1 MAQTAVTGFSEP
13 FLDIDPFYRGTYF
26 KVVKRTATGPGDG
39 TGQTASGA
47 TVSRLDRLVDYHT
60 GFYQNGGR
68 FYLGVRAIVTVTATA
83 SGTGTASSFAYV
95 LRQRQGTGSGTGT
108 QTATAIKV
116 LARTATGSGI
126 GTMDSTGLHI
136 APRTASGSG
145 VGSNTSQGRLDQLTD
160 FSFPFRNGGRFYLG
174 PSEKIIPARTATG
187 NGTGTSA
194 IVVNR
199 VVFRTSSGEG
209 EGTSTSTRILTAI
222 RTASGSGTGTG
233 TLVGARVRRTTAT
246 GAGDGT
252 AAANWDKSHIFRV
265 PITEGYP
272 FAVRLS
278 EESPDRLFSHTPQ
291 GSRAKNLYRLTDG
304 SYTTTDPRRP
314 ELITRTY
321 FGGHDNF
328 LTAAEITELTDAGY
342 GSSIT

>member
-13 FLDIDPFYRGTYF
+13 FLDTHPFYRGTYF
-26 KVVKRTATGPGDG
+26 RTVTRTATGPGNG
-39 TGQTASGA
+39 TQQTASGR
-47 TVSRLDRLVDYHT
+47 TVTRLNRLVDYHT

-83 SGTGTASSFAYV
+83 SGTGTASSFASV

-116 LARTATGSGI
+116 AIRTATGSGV
-126 GTMDSTGLHI
+126 GTMDSTGLVIH
-136 APRTASGSG
+136 
-145 VGSNTSQGRLDQLTD
+145 
-160 FSFPFRNGGRFYLG
+160 FYL
-174 PSEKIIPARTATG
+174 RTATG
-187 NGTGTSA
+187 SGTGTSTMTVVRAAVRTASNSATGTGTADWNINPVRTATGSGTGTSA

-199 VVFRTSSGEG
+199 VVLRTSSGEG
-209 EGTSTSTRILTAI
+209 SGASSSTRILTAI
-222 RTASGSGTGTG
+222 RTATGSGTGSG
-233 TLVGARVRRTTAT
+233 TLVGARTRRTTAT
-246 GAGDGT
+246 GTGDGT
-252 AAANWDKSHIFRV
+252 ATANWDKSHIFRV

-278 EESPDRLFSHTPQ
+278 EESPDRLFAHTPQ
-291 GSRAKNLYRLTDG
+291 GSRAKNLYRLDDG

-314 ELITRTY
+314 ERITRTY
-321 FGGHDNF
+321 YGGHDNF
-328 LTAAEITELTDAGY
+328 LTQPEIDELTAAGY

>member
-1 MAQTAVTGFSEP
+1 MAQLAVTGFSEP
-13 FLDIDPFYRGTYF
+13 FVDTRPFYRKTYF
-26 KVVKRTATGPGDG
+26 RTVGRTATGPGNG
-39 TGQTASGA
+39 TAESASGR
-47 TVSRLDRLVDYHT
+47 TVTRLDRLVDYHT

-83 SGTGTASSFAYV
+83 SGTGTASSFAAV

-108 QTATAIKV
+108 ETATAIKV
-116 LARTATGSGI
+116 VARPATGSGI

-136 APRTASGSG
+136 APRTASASG
-145 VGSNTSQGRLDQLTD
+145 VGSESAVGDIT
-160 FSFPFRNGGRFYLG
+160 PV
-174 PSEKIIPARTATG
+174 RTATG
-187 NGTGTSA
+187 NGTGTST
-194 IVVNR
+194 IVVIR

-222 RTASGSGTGTG
+222 RTADGSGTGSG
-233 TLVGARVRRTTAT
+233 TVVGARTRRTTAT
-246 GAGDGT
+246 GTGDGT
-252 AAANWDKSHIFRV
+252 ATANWDKSHIFRV

-278 EESPDRLFSHTPQ
+278 EEAPDRLFAYTPQ
-291 GSRAKNLYRLTDG
+291 GVRAKNLYRLTDG

-314 ELITRTY
+314 ELITRIY
-321 FGGHDNF
+321 LGGHDNF
-328 LTAAEITELTDAGY
+328 LTDPEIAELTAAGY

>member
-13 FLDIDPFYRGTYF
+13 FLDTHPFYRGTYF
-26 KVVKRTATGPGDG
+26 RTVARTATGPGNG
-39 TGQTASGA
+39 TEQSASGR
-47 TVSRLDRLVDYHT
+47 TVTRLDRLVDYHT
-60 GFYQNGGR
+60 GFYKNGGR

-83 SGTGTASSFAYV
+83 SGTGTASSSASV
-95 LRQRQGTGSGTGT
+95 LRQRQGTDTGTGS
-108 QTATAIKV
+108 QSATGLAIII
-116 LARTATGSGI
+116 RSATGSGV
-126 GTMDSTGLHI
+126 GTMDSTGLVIH
-136 APRTASGSG
+136 
-145 VGSNTSQGRLDQLTD
+145 
-160 FSFPFRNGGRFYLG
+160 FYL
-174 PSEKIIPARTATG
+174 RTATG
-187 NGTGTSA
+187 EGTGTSVITVVRA
-194 IVVNR
+194 AVRTATDTGTGTGTADWNINPVRSATGDGAGTSTIVVNR
-199 VVFRTSSGEG
+199 VVLRTSSGEG
-209 EGTSTSTRILTAI
+209 EGASTSTRTLTAI
-222 RTASGSGTGTG
+222 RTATGSGTGSG
-233 TLVGARVRRTTAT
+233 TLVGARTRRTEAT

-252 AAANWDKSHIFRV
+252 ATADWDKSHIFRV

-278 EESPDRLFSHTPQ
+278 EQQPDRLFSHTPQ

-328 LTAAEITELTDAGY
+328 LTEAEITELTAAGY

>member
-26 KVVKRTATGPGDG
+26 KVVRRTATGPGNG
-39 TGQTASGA
+39 AGQSASGA

-145 VGSNTSQGRLDQLTD
+145 VGSQSATG
-160 FSFPFRNGGRFYLG
+160 
-174 PSEKIIPARTATG
+174 KITPVRTAVGSGTGDSTVAFIRVPIRTATG
-187 NGTGTSA
+187 SGVGSGDGVDLVINIRSATGSGAGTSVSLGG
-194 IVVNR
+194 ILY
-199 VVFRTSSGEG
+199 FRSAT
-209 EGTSTSTRILTAI
+209 
-222 RTASGSGTGTG
+222 GSGTGTD
-233 TLVGARVRRTTAT
+233 TAV
-246 GAGDGT
+246 
-252 AAANWDKSHIFRV
+252 WVKSHIFRV
-265 PITEGYP
+265 PYTITYSQGTFRGEGTANRLQSYNRSG
-272 FAVRLS
+272 VRAL
-278 EESPDRLFSHTPQ
+278 
-291 GSRAKNLYRLTDG
+291 NLYHLTDD
-304 SYTTTDPRRP
+304 SYTTVEQRDMGQV
-314 ELITRTY
+314 LKLWH
-321 FGGHDNF
+321 GGHDHF
-328 LTAAEITELTDAGY
+328 LTDAEVTELTSAGF
-342 GSSIT
+342 GASIT

>member
-13 FLDIDPFYRGTYF
+13 FLDTHPFYRGTYF
-26 KVVKRTATGPGDG
+26 RTVTRTATGPGNG
-39 TGQTASGA
+39 TAQSASGA

-83 SGTGTASSFAYV
+83 SGTGTASSSASV
-95 LRQRQGTGSGTGT
+95 LRQRQGTGNGTGT
-108 QTATAIKV
+108 QTAIAIKV
-116 LARTATGSGI
+116 VIRTATGSGV
-126 GTMDSTGLHI
+126 GTMDSTGLVIH
-136 APRTASGSG
+136 
-145 VGSNTSQGRLDQLTD
+145 
-160 FSFPFRNGGRFYLG
+160 FYL
-174 PSEKIIPARTATG
+174 RTATG
-187 NGTGTSA
+187 SGTGTSA
-194 IVVNR
+194 ITVVRAAVRTASNTATGTETADWNINPVRSATGSGTGTSTILVTR
-199 VVFRTSSGEG
+199 VVLRTSSGQG

-222 RTASGSGTGTG
+222 RTATGSGTGTG
-233 TLVGARVRRTTAT
+233 DLVGARTRRTTAT
-246 GAGDGT
+246 GAGDG
-252 AAANWDKSHIFRV
+252 AATANWDKSHIFRV

-278 EESPDRLFSHTPQ
+278 DESPDRLFAHTPQ
-291 GSRAKNLYRLTDG
+291 GTRAKNLYRLTDG

-328 LTAAEITELTDAGY
+328 LTAPEIQELTDAGY